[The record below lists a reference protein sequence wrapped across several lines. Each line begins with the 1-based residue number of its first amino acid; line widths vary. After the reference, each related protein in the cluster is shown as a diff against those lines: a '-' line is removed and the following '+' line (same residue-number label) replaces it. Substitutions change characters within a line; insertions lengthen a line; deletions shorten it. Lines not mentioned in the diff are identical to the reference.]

1 MEKQKVLICGAGSIG
16 IYLGTLLK
24 SKSHDVILFGRDK
37 LSTIGE
43 SIFIKN
49 KNFPTPSKIFRLP
62 NKEDFDY
69 IFVTT
74 KLYDLDN
81 MMYLIKEHSIKAPLI
96 VSIQNGLV
104 DTSQYSKVTKCR
116 VTPVSVFAGY
126 RLVKNKIIV
135 NETKLGWRVEKSR
148 EGIKALKIIRDAGI
162 PCYTDLKFD
171 SIRAEKVIVNCCINA
186 LSAIKRRPIKYLF
199 KHKTTKEA
207 INKVLEE
214 SFNVLS
220 KEHKLDNLRSIK
232 QRLYENWSNSNHY
245 SSTYQDLVSGRKTE
259 INFFNGY
266 IKKLGKKYNIPV
278 EENEII
284 IKEFNNTVEN
294 YKLEHKA

>member
-1 MEKQKVLICGAGSIG
+1 MEKQRVLICGAGSIG

-24 SKSHDVILFGRDK
+24 SKGHDVTLFGRDK
-37 LSTIGE
+37 LSTIGD

-49 KNFPTPSKIFRLP
+49 KTFLTPQKIFRLP
-62 NKEDFDY
+62 NKKDFDY

-96 VSIQNGLV
+96 ISIQNGLV
-104 DTSQYSKVTKCR
+104 NTSQYNKITKCR

-126 RLVKNKIIV
+126 RLVKNKIIT

-148 EGIKALKIIRDAGI
+148 EGIKALKIIRSAGI
-162 PCYTDLKFD
+162 SCYTDLKFD

-186 LSAIKRRPIKYLF
+186 LSAIKRKPIKYLF
-199 KHKTTKEA
+199 KHKSTKTI
-207 INKVLEE
+207 INKILEE

-220 KEHKLDNLRSIK
+220 KEHKLDNLRLIK

-245 SSTYQDLVSGRKTE
+245 SSTYQDLVSGKKTE

-266 IKKLGKKYNIPV
+266 IKKLGKKYNLPV
-278 EENEII
+278 EENKFIV
-284 IKEFNNTVEN
+284 KGLKNAVEN
-294 YKLEHKA
+294 YKA